1 MSGKI
6 KKQNILLILSGMF
19 PRGED
24 ITVRLPG
31 GELVVNVG
39 DRVLMTG
46 EARMVFT
53 GETEL

>member
-1 MSGKI
+1 MRGGCRVGRDRYVSAG
-6 KKQNILLILSGMF
+6 
-19 PRGED
+19 GED